1 MMRSL
6 LFSACHVLLQM
17 PKILQPESR
26 LTFGV
31 LLMLGA
37 FLCFALMDTSAKW
50 LVTAAIPAIQV
61 AFLRYFFHFSCA
73 MAVYAPRHGWA
84 ITQSKKPQVQ
94 ALRAVFLLSATT
106 LNFSA
111 LKYLPLTLTIGI
123 FFAAPLV
130 VCLLSRPVLG
140 EIVGIRRLSAVLVGF
155 IGVLV
160 MLEPWGESFD
170 WHVILAIGAMLCA
183 SGYFVMSRLVA
194 NVDGNA
200 VTQFFTSGIAM
211 VALAPFA
218 LWHGN
223 WPDSA
228 AQWGLGFL
236 LGALGMLGHSMLTR
250 AHRYAEASVLAPT
263 VYSQMIYIAILSWVV
278 FGQPPESH
286 TILGT
291 VIVVSSGLYIWARE
305 RKKAG

>member
-1 MMRSL
+1 
-6 LFSACHVLLQM
+6 M
-17 PKILQPESR
+17 PKIKQSEPG
-26 LTFGV
+26 LTLGV

-50 LVTAAIPAIQV
+50 LVTAAIPAVQV
-61 AFLRYFFHFSCA
+61 AFLRYLFHFLC
-73 MAVYAPRHGWA
+73 VLTLYAPRQGWG
-84 ITQSKKPQVQ
+84 IVRSQKPKVQ

-111 LKYLPLTLTIGI
+111 LAYLPLTITIGI

-140 EIVGIRRLSAVLVGF
+140 EVVGIRRLSAVLVGF
-155 IGVLV
+155 VGVLV
-160 MLEPWGESFD
+160 MLDPWAERFD
-170 WHVILAIGAMLCA
+170 WHVILALGAMLCA

-194 NVDGNA
+194 DVDGNA

-223 WPDSA
+223 WPDSLEH
-228 AQWGLGFL
+228 WGLGFL
-236 LGALGMLGHSMLTR
+236 LGALGMCGHSMLTR

-263 VYSQMIYIAILSWVV
+263 VYSQMIYVTILSWVV
-278 FGQPPESH
+278 FGQPPESR
-286 TILGT
+286 TIAGT
-291 VIVVSSGLYIWARE
+291 MIIILSGLYIWSRE
-305 RKKAG
+305 RQKAC